1 MGSAEFDRPERTERP
16 RDAATR
22 VGGIAAAS
30 VHAYTPRP
38 LTEGELW
45 AAEALL
51 ELRRRRYRPTAWGE
65 FIRRSLERAEE
76 TRTARPL
83 LAREARRWG
92 AIGAAA
98 WLAACRLA
106 RRHSSVSVNPWAGL
120 LWWASVWKML
130 DWHLGMAEGGD
141 GRRRKSLSAAD
152 AVTLARFWVVPLAPA
167 VRRSRYGLP
176 ALVVLGGVSDWLDG
190 ALARRVGQ
198 TRLGRDLD
206 TTADLAFLGSAAAA
220 ASAAGRLP
228 RLGAWALGARY
239 GVGTTLALGAEFGRA
254 RRPALRARPWG
265 AALRVGGLALAS
277 AGSRRAGTAIL
288 VTGCLVPP
296 RSTSSGISVL
306 GCQSSRS
313 STAFRSRLQP
323 IGGSAELPPAGPA
336 FARQP
341 PLGANVYAGPQR
353 RSNDPRDR

>member
-1 MGSAEFDRPERTERP
+1 MGSA
-16 RDAATR
+16 
-22 VGGIAAAS
+22 G
-30 VHAYTPRP
+30 YTPRP

-45 AAEALL
+45 TAEALL
-51 ELRRRRYRPTAWGE
+51 ELRRGRYRPAAWSE
-65 FIRRSLERAEE
+65 FIRRSVERAEE
-76 TRTARPL
+76 TRRARPI

-106 RRHSSVSVNPWAGL
+106 GRRSSVPLNPWSGL

-141 GRRRKSLSAAD
+141 GRPRESLSAAD

-167 VRRSRYGLP
+167 VRRTRYGFP

-190 ALARRVGQ
+190 ALARRVGR

-206 TTADLAFLGSAAAA
+206 TTADLAFLGCAAAA
-220 ASAAGRLP
+220 ATAAGRLP

-239 GVGTTLALGAEFGRA
+239 GLGTTLALGAAFGRA
-254 RRPALRARPWG
+254 RRPAFRARPWG

-277 AGSRRAGTAIL
+277 AGSRHVGTAVL

-296 RSTSSGISVL
+296 RSTSSTGARLAVRAR
-306 GCQSSRS
+306 GPRWRS
-313 STAFRSRLQP
+313 
-323 IGGSAELPPAGPA
+323 
-336 FARQP
+336 
-341 PLGANVYAGPQR
+341 
-353 RSNDPRDR
+353 DKPR